1 MRSINLI
8 PAEQRRGAGG
18 LAGRAGG
25 ASYVVVGALAVFVL
39 MGVFYA
45 IAIGQASSRQSDLTR
60 ITGQTNTTQAQAAV
74 LDPYVQFAAI
84 RQQRQQAIT
93 SLATSRFDWS
103 DAMDQIARSLPTDVT
118 LSSIAGTG
126 GAGSTPSAAAAPGL
140 PAAAPTGPGV
150 VLTGCATS
158 HSEVATVLVDL
169 NKVGGVATVSLASS
183 AKAAPTT
190 GHPAASTGATNAA
203 CHGATFNATLTY
215 AAGAGLVSPI
225 HAQAL
230 APATATSPTTGSTR

>member
-1 MRSINLI
+1 VRSINLI

-45 IAIGQASSRQSDLTR
+45 IAIGQVSSRKSDLAQVTA
-60 ITGQTNTTQAQAAV
+60 QTTSTQAQASA

-84 RQQRQQAIT
+84 RTQRQQAIT

-103 DAMDQIARSLPTDVT
+103 DAMDQIARSLPSNVT
-118 LSSIAGTG
+118 LAAMSGS
-126 GAGSTPSAAAAPGL
+126 GAPGAVSTTPAVAAPV
-140 PAAAPTGPGV
+140 TPGV
-150 VLTGCATS
+150 PATPVAVTPGPSVTLTGCAVS

-169 NKVGGVATVSLASS
+169 NQVAGVASVSLSSS

-190 GHPAASTGATNAA
+190 ATAGQPAAVATG
-203 CHGATFNATLTY
+203 CKGATFNATLTY
-215 AAGAGLVSPI
+215 ATGAGSVSPI
-225 HAQAL
+225 
-230 APATATSPTTGSTR
+230 TAHTTAGSTR

>member
-45 IAIGQASSRQSDLTR
+45 IAIGQASSRSSQLSQLT
-60 ITGQTNTTQAQAAV
+60 TQTASTQAQASA
-74 LDPYVQFAAI
+74 LDPYVQFETI

-93 SLATSRFDWS
+93 ALATSRFDWS
-103 DAMDQIARSLPTDVT
+103 DAMDQIARSLPSNVT
-118 LSSIAGTG
+118 LASMSGTG
-126 GAGSTPSAAAAPGL
+126 GPGAVPTP
-140 PAAAPTGPGV
+140 PATATPVTPGV
-150 VLTGCATS
+150 PATPVAVTPGPSVSLTGCAVS

-169 NKVGGVATVSLASS
+169 NQVAGVASVSLSSS
-183 AKAAPTT
+183 AKPAPTT
-190 GHPAASTGATNAA
+190 GTAGQAAAVQTG
-203 CHGATFNATLTY
+203 CKGATFNATLTY
-215 AAGAGLVSPI
+215 ATGAGTVSPI
-225 HAQAL
+225 KTQT
-230 APATATSPTTGSTR
+230 TAGSTR

>member
-1 MRSINLI
+1 VRSINLI

-39 MGVFYA
+39 MAVFYA
-45 IAIGQASSRQSDLTR
+45 IAIGQVSSRQSKLTQVSA
-60 ITGQTNTTQAQAAV
+60 QTANTQAQASV
-74 LDPYVQFAAI
+74 LEPYIQFQTI
-84 RQQRQQAIT
+84 RQQRQAAIT
-93 SLATSRFDWS
+93 SLAASRFDWS

-118 LSSIAGTG
+118 LSSVAGT
-126 GAGSTPSAAAAPGL
+126 AAP
-140 PAAAPTGPGV
+140 ANAAPTVATPGV
-150 VLTGCATS
+150 PATAGFGPSVALTGCATS

-169 NKVGGVATVSLASS
+169 NKVDGVSTVSLASS
-183 AKAAPTT
+183 AKSA
-190 GHPAASTGATNAA
+190 PAAGGSSPATSVTG

-225 HAQAL
+225 HTSGAAT
-230 APATATSPTTGSTR
+230 ATATSPTTGSTR

>member
-1 MRSINLI
+1 VRSINLI

-45 IAIGQASSRQSDLTR
+45 IAIGQASSRKSELARVTA
-60 ITGQTNTTQAQAAV
+60 QTATTQAQAAV

-93 SLATSRFDWS
+93 SLAASRFDWS

-118 LSSIAGTG
+118 LSSVAGTG
-126 GAGSTPSAAAAPGL
+126 GAGGATPAAAPGL
-140 PAAAPTGPGV
+140 PAPAASGPAV

-169 NKVGGVATVSLASS
+169 NKVGGVSMVSLTSS
-183 AKAAPTT
+183 AKAAP
-190 GHPAASTGATNAA
+190 ATGAVPGAA
-203 CHGATFNATLTY
+203 GAPVGCHGATFNATLTY

-225 HAQAL
+225 HAPGA
-230 APATATSPTTGSTR
+230 ATATATSPTTGSTR

>member
-1 MRSINLI
+1 VRSINLI

-39 MGVFYA
+39 MAVFYA
-45 IAIGQASSRQSDLTR
+45 IAIGQVSSRQSKLTQV
-60 ITGQTNTTQAQAAV
+60 TAQTANTQAQAAV
-74 LDPYVQFAAI
+74 LEPYVQFQTI
-84 RQQRQQAIT
+84 RQQRQAAIT
-93 SLATSRFDWS
+93 SLAASRFDWS

-118 LSSIAGTG
+118 LSSVAGT
-126 GAGSTPSAAAAPGL
+126 AAPAAAAPVVGS
-140 PAAAPTGPGV
+140 PAVAGTGPSV
-150 VLTGCATS
+150 VLSGCATS

-169 NKVGGVATVSLASS
+169 NKVDGVSTVSLASS
-183 AKAAPTT
+183 AKSA
-190 GHPAASTGATNAA
+190 PAAGSSSSAATSGAG

-225 HAQAL
+225 KTSNAAT
-230 APATATSPTTGSTR
+230 ATATSPTTGSTR

>member
-1 MRSINLI
+1 VRSINLI

-45 IAIGQASSRQSDLTR
+45 IAIGQASSRKHDLAQVTA
-60 ITGQTNTTQAQAAV
+60 QTNNTQVRAAA
-74 LDPYVQFAAI
+74 LDPYVQFATI

-93 SLATSRFDWS
+93 ALATSRFDWA

-118 LSSIAGTG
+118 LATLVGTG
-126 GAGSTPSAAAAPGL
+126 GPGAANSLATPAPVTPAAPAGL
-140 PAAAPTGPGV
+140 SATPAVT
-150 VLTGCATS
+150 LTGCATT

-169 NKVGGVATVSLASS
+169 NRVAGVAGVSLTSS
-183 AKAAPTT
+183 TKPA
-190 GHPAASTGATNAA
+190 PAAGSKVPGAVATG

-215 AAGAGLVSPI
+215 AAGAGVVKPI
-225 HAQAL
+225 TA
-230 APATATSPTTGSTR
+230 ATTSGSTR

>member
-1 MRSINLI
+1 VRSINLI

-25 ASYVVVGALAVFVL
+25 ASYVIVGALAVFVL
-39 MGVFYA
+39 MAVFYA
-45 IAIGQASSRQSDLTR
+45 IAIGQVSSRQSKLTQV
-60 ITGQTNTTQAQAAV
+60 TAQTANTQAQAAV
-74 LDPYVQFAAI
+74 LEPYVQFQTI
-84 RQQRQQAIT
+84 RQQRQAAIT
-93 SLATSRFDWS
+93 SLAASRFDWS

-118 LSSIAGTG
+118 LSSVAG
-126 GAGSTPSAAAAPGL
+126 SAAAAPTVVTPGV
-140 PAAAPTGPGV
+140 PAAAAGGPSV

-169 NKVGGVATVSLASS
+169 NKVDGVSTVALTSS
-183 AKAAPTT
+183 TKSAPTT
-190 GHPAASTGATNAA
+190 AAGGATPAAG

-225 HAQAL
+225 KTSNAAT
-230 APATATSPTTGSTR
+230 ATATSPTTGSTR